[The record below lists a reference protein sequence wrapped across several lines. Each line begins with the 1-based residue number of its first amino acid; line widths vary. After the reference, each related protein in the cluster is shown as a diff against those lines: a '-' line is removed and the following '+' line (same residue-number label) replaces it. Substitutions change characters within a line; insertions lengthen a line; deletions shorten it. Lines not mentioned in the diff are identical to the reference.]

1 MGIVTSKIENNK
13 IIGMTRTG
21 MGIQGSQTLD
31 NNPVLQKYKDF
42 VNNNGMII
50 VKVNVQTLHDVALK
64 LYKRLDFSKIT
75 SEMKKL
81 SDYDAF
87 VNDFEKKISI
97 NSTPPGQGI
106 GMGILMIGLYST
118 FGLFS
123 IVEDGLMKNI
133 NKPETKSESKSE
145 SKPETTY
152 DFSDPYLHLLVPKIL
167 FKNNNTDF
175 INFLVTDFNNL
186 GNNPDKNLLLQLFQ
200 ILLDKI
206 NKNSSNSEVKI
217 ANLINILFNLVIIF
231 GLQTYFLPFD
241 RQNVSII
248 ISEYLGDLI
257 GSLPDNKC
265 YFNSNNII
273 TFNPDICNITKN
285 ESAQCPPPPT
295 CPEKVVCDTSLGV
308 TNNYLMIGCGI
319 LGFLV
324 IILFILYIRKNVQ
337 VQVQREVE

>member
-1 MGIVTSKIENNK
+1 MGIVTSKINDNK
-13 IIGMTRTG
+13 IIGMSKTG
-21 MGIQGSQTLD
+21 MGIQGTQTLD
-31 NNPVLQKYKDF
+31 NNTTLQKYKDF

-75 SEMKKL
+75 DEMKKL
-81 SDYDAF
+81 SNYDLF
-87 VNDFEKKISI
+87 INDFEKKINI
-97 NSTPPGQGI
+97 NSTPPGSGI

-118 FGLFS
+118 FGLFT
-123 IVEDGLMKNI
+123 IVEDGLMKMI
-133 NKPETKSESKSE
+133 NTSENKS
-145 SKPETTY
+145 ETTY
-152 DFSDPYLHLLVPKIL
+152 NFSDPYLHLLVPKIL
-167 FKNNNTDF
+167 FKSNNTDF
-175 INFLVTDFNNL
+175 INFLVNDFNNN

-206 NKNSSNSEVKI
+206 NKNSSSPEVKI

-257 GSLPDNKC
+257 GSLPDDKC
-265 YFNSNNII
+265 YFNSNNIV
-273 TFNPDICNITKN
+273 TFNPDVCNITKSQSN
-285 ESAQCPPPPT
+285 NGPGSPQSCPPPPI
-295 CPEKVVCDTSLGV
+295 CDTSLSN

-319 LGFLV
+319 LGVLV
-324 IILFILYIRKNVQ
+324 IVLFILYIKKDVQ
-337 VQVQREVE
+337 AEAE